1 MNSLVPVEYGKKL
14 KNKAKQFSKQTILPK
29 AVEYD
34 TKVEFPSKII
44 KQVHSRGLMNSLV
57 PVEYEL
63 DDCSTVCTINLEDV
77 VVYSSNVISVP
88 REGFNVAMKT
98 FEKTR
103 PVFAA
108 LSIGLTSCVLDEVV
122 KSMRAIPLPVSN
134 DQLYEFVIADLVLKN
149 ELARNINLKVSQEF
163 DRCPY
168 TAYWASLAK
177 SISFDTANEAL
188 NWLDVW
194 KNFLNGSDL
203 DNKLQIEK
211 LSGDLKLFEQ
221 THYVK
226 MIEPSTIA
234 LRFEKAEFGI
244 NFPFRLRLIF
254 HNAKELLNM
263 AKNYYVFGYYINATD
278 KICEAY
284 VATVKYFYKD
294 VNSIFIGS
302 HGGIGT
308 WLSLKRLVKR
318 SKLFFDFYWIVL
330 FSFFLSQLFI

>member
-1 MNSLVPVEYGKKL
+1 M
-14 KNKAKQFSKQTILPK
+14 ARTDPK
-29 AVEYD
+29 APNEKAFTAFIVDGDVKGLSRE
-34 TKVEFPSKII
+34 EKINGG
-44 KQVHSRGLMNSLV
+44 QR
-57 PVEYEL
+57 
-63 DDCSTVCTINLEDV
+63 CSTVCTINLEDV

-254 HNAKELLNM
+254 HNVKELLNM

-308 WLSLKRLVKR
+308 C
-318 SKLFFDFYWIVL
+318 
-330 FSFFLSQLFI
+330 FLL